1 MLPDIR
7 KIASVKRE
15 RWAIRLI
22 LGLIYSLY
30 NGVIGLL
37 SNSVWH
43 ISIAVYYTLLLA
55 IKFIVYSRLKGK
67 NNDKIS
73 TKAFIITTVLL
84 FLISLSLIVP
94 VILMLKNERPILFTL
109 EIAIAVATYTTYKVT
124 MAVIAFIKKWRT
136 DNMLIAE
143 IVSISMIEAIV
154 SLLTL
159 QNTLI
164 AVNDGV
170 GDSGLLILSTLS
182 STVGLA
188 AILYLVLR
196 LILLYFRSQKAC
208 E

>member
-15 RWAIRLI
+15 RRTTRLI

-94 VILMLKNERPILFTL
+94 VILMLNYERPVLFTL
-109 EIAIAVATYTTYKVT
+109 EIAIAIATYTTYKVT

-196 LILLYFRSQKAC
+196 LILLYFRSQKVC

>member
-15 RWAIRLI
+15 RRTTRLI

-94 VILMLKNERPILFTL
+94 VILMLNYERPVLFTL
-109 EIAIAVATYTTYKVT
+109 EIAIAIATYTTYKVT

-170 GDSGLLILSTLS
+170 GDSGLLILSTVS